1 MTSVDTQIR
10 NCSQIIN
17 FGFLS
22 NCDQC
27 TWPRKYLV
35 PGFNHIVQGQE
46 ILKKAV
52 CKYLQNDNSKHTL
65 FLVLFGKHNL
75 FLDICLF
82 FGHQKKHFF
91 CIFLWRHF
99 SGLSPVLTPPP
110 PPSQSICVRQ
120 GIAPNLLRLCLLLLL
135 LPSPGFAA
143 PPPPPPSLIL
153 PQTFLIVLLC
163 HFQPPVPKW
172 NLWLQPHG
180 WKLGNKLHYSIVLE
194 GRSIQDSF
202 LIFQQGSFQK

>member
-1 MTSVDTQIR
+1 MFISENEFEAIWNYLFSFKWSVHKKESACVTMTSVDTQIR

-65 FLVLFGKHNL
+65 FPVLFGKHNL
-75 FLDICLF
+75 FVFWVEIFCFVF
-82 FGHQKKHFF
+82 FSLATFF
-91 CIFLWRHF
+91 RPLSCTHSSSSALAIDMCTTRHC
-99 SGLSPVLTPPP
+99 S
-110 PPSQSICVRQ
+110 
-120 GIAPNLLRLCLLLLL
+120 
-135 LPSPGFAA
+135 
-143 PPPPPPSLIL
+143 
-153 PQTFLIVLLC
+153 
-163 HFQPPVPKW
+163 
-172 NLWLQPHG
+172 
-180 WKLGNKLHYSIVLE
+180 
-194 GRSIQDSF
+194 
-202 LIFQQGSFQK
+202 

>member
-1 MTSVDTQIR
+1 MGDKCSFQRMSSKQFETIYSLLSVHKKESACVTMTSVDTQIR
-10 NCSQIIN
+10 NCSQIIH

-75 FLDICLF
+75 F
-82 FGHQKKHFF
+82 
-91 CIFLWRHF
+91 
-99 SGLSPVLTPPP
+99 
-110 PPSQSICVRQ
+110 
-120 GIAPNLLRLCLLLLL
+120 
-135 LPSPGFAA
+135 
-143 PPPPPPSLIL
+143 
-153 PQTFLIVLLC
+153 
-163 HFQPPVPKW
+163 
-172 NLWLQPHG
+172 
-180 WKLGNKLHYSIVLE
+180 
-194 GRSIQDSF
+194 
-202 LIFQQGSFQK
+202 